1 MQDDKAR
8 PATAVATKAAPNLL
22 VGSMYRSLF
31 NLALR
36 RLEPERAHELAKRSL
51 RLLTSNPP
59 GRAVV
64 RRLAGDVAPSLEIR
78 ALGLTFASPI
88 GVAAGLDKDATWA
101 GELAALGFGFVEV
114 GTVTALAQPGNPK
127 PRIARIVER
136 RALVNRMGFPNRGAD
151 AVAARLARLPH
162 RGPIGVN
169 VGKSRTVSLEEAAE
183 DYRRSVSRV
192 APVAD
197 FIVLNVSSPNTPGLR
212 SMQEGDQLTSLVGAV
227 RAELADAEK
236 TIPLLVKL
244 SPDLGDEQV
253 DTAARLAL
261 ELELDGIIAVNTT
274 VDRTGLGSAHVPFEG
289 GGVSG
294 RPLQRRAVDVLRRLR
309 GVVGDQLVL
318 VSVGGVESAD
328 DVWERILVG
337 ASLVQAYTAFVYEG
351 PGWPGRLNRE
361 LERRVRAIGAASL
374 QELVGTGAP
383 ASGEERPARPV
394 RGGT

>member
-1 MQDDKAR
+1 M
-8 PATAVATKAAPNLL
+8 
-22 VGSMYRSLF
+22 
-31 NLALR
+31 
-36 RLEPERAHELAKRSL
+36 
-51 RLLTSNPP
+51 
-59 GRAVV
+59 V

-78 ALGLTFASPI
+78 ALGLTFTSPI

-101 GELAALGFGFVEV
+101 TELAALGFGFVEV
-114 GTVTALAQPGNPK
+114 GTVTALAQAGNPK
-127 PRIARIVER
+127 PRIARVVER
-136 RALVNRMGFPNRGAD
+136 RALVNRMGFPNQGAD
-151 AVAARLARLPH
+151 AVAARLARLP
-162 RGPIGVN
+162 RRAPIGVN

-192 APVAD
+192 APVAN

-212 SMQEGDQLTSLVGAV
+212 DMQEADQLTSLVGAV
-227 RAELADAEK
+227 RAELADADGR
-236 TIPLLVKL
+236 IPLLVKL
-244 SPDLGDEQV
+244 SPDLEDEQL
-253 DTAARLAL
+253 DAAARLAL

-274 VDRTGLGSAHVPFEG
+274 VDRTGLGSTHVPFEG

-294 RPLQRRAVDVLRRLR
+294 QPLQRLAVDVLRRLR
-309 GVVGDQLVL
+309 AIVGDQLVL
-318 VSVGGVESAD
+318 VSVGGIESTD

-337 ASLVQAYTAFVYEG
+337 ASLVQAYTAFIYEG

-383 ASGEERPARPV
+383 APGEDRPARRV

>member
-1 MQDDKAR
+1 
-8 PATAVATKAAPNLL
+8 
-22 VGSMYRSLF
+22 MYRSLF

-88 GVAAGLDKDATWA
+88 GVAAGVDKDATWA
-101 GELAALGFGFVEV
+101 SELAALGFGFVEV
-114 GTVTALAQPGNPK
+114 GTVTALAQAGNPK
-127 PRIARIVER
+127 PRIARVVEH
-136 RALVNRMGFPNRGAD
+136 RALVNRMGFPNQGAD
-151 AVAARLARLPH
+151 AVAARLARLAR

-169 VGKSRTVSLEEAAE
+169 VGKSRNVSLDEAAK

-192 APVAD
+192 APFAD
-197 FIVLNVSSPNTPGLR
+197 FIVLNVSSPNTPGVR
-212 SMQEGDQLTSLVGAV
+212 DMQEADQLTSLVTAV
-227 RAELADAEK
+227 RAELAGAGK
-236 TIPLLVKL
+236 RIPLLVKL
-244 SPDLGDEQV
+244 SPDLENGQV
-253 DTAARLAL
+253 DAAARLAL

-274 VDRTGLGSAHVPFEG
+274 VDRTGLDSAQVPFEG

-318 VSVGGVESAD
+318 VSVGGIESAD
-328 DVWERILVG
+328 DIWERILVG
-337 ASLVQAYTAFVYEG
+337 ASLVQAYTAFIYEG

-361 LERRVRAIGAASL
+361 LDRMVRAIGAASL
-374 QELVGTGAP
+374 QDLVGTGAP
-383 ASGEERPARPV
+383 APSEESPARPAL
-394 RGGT
+394 GGT